1 MDRDFNKVLVSQA
14 PLDPQKFILRIG
26 AKEAIPHLL
35 SAIDINPPAPTG
47 DDVMLIHDAAF
58 TLRFLA
64 NEGFSTDIASLSGVP
79 RIVSALKRFYNSEA
93 AATSLIDLLTSL
105 VGHGVNSDCIEPVL
119 EALHY
124 DWSPPVKNAT
134 LRLLNKLVENS
145 NTRQSE

>member
-1 MDRDFNKVLVSQA
+1 MDRAVNKVFVSYA
-14 PLDPQKFILRIG
+14 TFDPRKFILKIG

-35 SAIDINPPAPTG
+35 SAIDIDPSAPTG
-47 DDVMLIHDAAF
+47 NDDMLISYAAF

-93 AATSLIDLLTSL
+93 AATSLINLLTSL
-105 VGHGVNSDCIEPVL
+105 VGFGVSSDCIEPVL

-145 NTRQSE
+145 KIHQSG